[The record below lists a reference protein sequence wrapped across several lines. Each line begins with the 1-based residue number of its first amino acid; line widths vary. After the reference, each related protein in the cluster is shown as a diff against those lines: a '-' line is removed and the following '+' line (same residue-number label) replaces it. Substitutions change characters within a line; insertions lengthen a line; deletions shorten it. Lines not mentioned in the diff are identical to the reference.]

1 MIFFLITAIY
11 KINGECVCLDCFNLF
26 LEWKISCHQICCLAT
41 TAILTVLLCGA
52 FKLEQS

>member
-1 MIFFLITAIY
+1 M
-11 KINGECVCLDCFNLF
+11 NGECICLDCFNLF
-26 LEWKISCHQICCLAT
+26 LEWKISCHKSCCLAT